1 MGNLCYMQEGNLR
14 YTMNAAL
21 LAYKKLAKLFR
32 AWGFKMNPYDACVW
46 NKMVNGKQ
54 FTIVFHIDDL
64 LLSHLNPNIIT
75 LYGEFPLIAA
85 F

>member
-1 MGNLCYMQEGNLR
+1 
-14 YTMNAAL
+14 MNADF

-32 AWGFKMNPYDACVW
+32 KWDFKMNPYDAYVW

-64 LLSHLNPNIIT
+64 LLSNKNPNIAT
-75 LYGEFPLIAA
+75 
-85 F
+85 